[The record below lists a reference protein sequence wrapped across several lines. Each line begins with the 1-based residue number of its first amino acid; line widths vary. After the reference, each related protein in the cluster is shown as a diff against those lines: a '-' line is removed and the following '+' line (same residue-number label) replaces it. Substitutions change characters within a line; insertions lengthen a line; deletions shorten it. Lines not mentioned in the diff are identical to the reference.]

1 MARVAVLLP
10 SFTVGGA
17 ETQALLLSD
26 YLIKKGH
33 HVVLFN
39 CTQGPNHLDQSLLNP
54 SVVCVDHPVHF
65 QHIIQLKPSA
75 LRSVLSLS
83 RKFIKYKINVVIPFT
98 LVPNVLGNLSGR
110 LAGTRLRI
118 WNQRS
123 VDIVD
128 FGRGERLARRWTHQ
142 IIGNSNYVIEKLQ
155 ERWGDKIKAP
165 CKTIYNG
172 RRPSQGPTNQTCPS
186 LKKAPDSMLSILH
199 LASFF
204 EEKDFTTLIKALKV
218 VVEGGLNAHLHLV
231 GRNPGGTTW
240 QACHDLVSELALE
253 NHVFFYGAIN
263 SPQGFIRDADL
274 CVLSTKSEGLSNT
287 LIEYALAEKPTLT
300 TNIPPNIELFGP
312 HYKGFFEVGN
322 HTQLADL
329 IERQAQKEDNT
340 HFVPTLN
347 VPIDTTVMGDSFR
360 QIMLAHLS

>member
-1 MARVAVLLP
+1 MARIAILLP

-26 YLIKKGH
+26 YLVGRGH
-33 HVVLFN
+33 EVMLIN
-39 CTQGPNHLDQSLLNP
+39 CSQGPNHLDKSLLNAA
-54 SVVCVDHPVHF
+54 VVCKNHPVHF
-65 QHIIQLKPSA
+65 QDILHLKPRA
-75 LRSVLSLS
+75 TRSILSLS
-83 RKFIKYKINVVIPFT
+83 RKLFRYKIDVVIPFT
-98 LVPNVLGNLSGR
+98 LVPNVLGNLAAR
-110 LAGTRLRI
+110 FAGTRLRI

-155 ERWGDKIKAP
+155 ERWGDKIKTP

-204 EEKDFTTLIKALKV
+204 EEKDFTTLIKALSIV
-218 VVEGGLNAHLHLV
+218 IERGLNAHLHLV

-240 QACHDLVSELALE
+240 QACHDLVSELALK

-263 SPQGFIRDADL
+263 SPQGCIRDADL
-274 CVLSTKSEGLSNT
+274 CVLSTTSEGLSNT

-300 TNIPPNIELFGP
+300 TNIPPNIELFGS
-312 HYKGFFEVGN
+312 HHKGFFQVGN
-322 HTQLADL
+322 HAQLANL
-329 IERQAQKEDNT
+329 IEAQGQKKHNQN
-340 HFVPTLN
+340 FVPTLN
-347 VPIDTTVMGDSFR
+347 VPIDTAVMGDAFH
-360 QIMLAHLS
+360 QIIIAHLL

>member
-39 CTQGPNHLDQSLLNP
+39 CTQGPNRLDQSLLNP

-83 RKFIKYKINVVIPFT
+83 RKFVKYKINVVIPFT
-98 LVPNVLGNLSGR
+98 LVPNILGNLSGR
-110 LAGTRLRI
+110 LAGVKLRL

-123 VDIVD
+123 VDIVPY
-128 FGRGERLARRWTHQ
+128 GRGEGLSKRFAHH
-142 IIGNSNYVIEKLQ
+142 IVGNSNYVIKQLFA
-155 ERWGDKIKAP
+155 RWGGKQKP
-165 CKTIYNG
+165 PFKTIYNG
-172 RRPSQGPTNQTCPS
+172 RRPKRKATNNNPPPYS
-186 LKKAPDSMLSILH
+186 PIENSLSIIH

-204 EEKDFTTLIKALKV
+204 EEKDFATLIRGVHLAIERGSKV
-218 VVEGGLNAHLHLV
+218 HLHLV
-231 GRNPGGTTW
+231 GRNPGGGVW
-240 QACHDLVSELALE
+240 EACHNLVYQLGLNNYVTFHGGVEDPGRF
-253 NHVFFYGAIN
+253 VRG
-263 SPQGFIRDADL
+263 ADL
-274 CVLSTKSEGLSNT
+274 CVLSTTSEGLSNT
-287 LIEYALAEKPTLT
+287 LIEYALAQKPTLT
-300 TNIPPNIELFGP
+300 TNIPPNIELLGAGHP
-312 HYKGFFEVGN
+312 GFFEVGN
-322 HTQLADL
+322 HTQLAGL

-347 VPIDTTVMGDSFR
+347 VPIDTTVMGDSFH